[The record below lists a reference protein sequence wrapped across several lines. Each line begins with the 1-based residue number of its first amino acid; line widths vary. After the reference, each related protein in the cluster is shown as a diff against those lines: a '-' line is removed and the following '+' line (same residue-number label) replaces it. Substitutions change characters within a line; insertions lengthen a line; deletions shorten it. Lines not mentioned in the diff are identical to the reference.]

1 MSTPKT
7 ASNLRPLSLG
17 ELLDRAIRLYRKNF
31 FKLIGIIAI
40 VQIPITIISLIISL
54 FTVGDLAQLA
64 VNPSALENTENPL
77 ELLGPNFFTGM
88 GANVVVGIVSI
99 ALLAIAMA
107 AVTRLVADAYLGERI
122 GTIEAYLRIEDRV
135 GALIWTLVTNFV
147 FGVLLFVWFLIPCIG
162 WFTGASMLSVLGYI
176 VIPLAVP
183 VVVLEGYSGW
193 NALRRA
199 WELIRR
205 RFWSVIIFAVVL
217 YLFSQL
223 VVGGPSYIISLI
235 FQYLM
240 PSMINEGNVQSF
252 VQIQTIVQT
261 LVSLIFSLLYVPLQ
275 LTCMTL
281 LYFDLRVRQEGLD
294 LVLAAEE
301 QPGISAAELV
311 SKAPR
316 IPEGSF
322 MTAGE
327 MGNFAILSLG
337 GGVVVFL
344 FSMIIGLLGTAIGL
358 STVGGF

>member
-162 WFTGASMLSVLGYI
+162 WFTGLSM
-176 VIPLAVP
+176 
-183 VVVLEGYSGW
+183 
-193 NALRRA
+193 
-199 WELIRR
+199 
-205 RFWSVIIFAVVL
+205 
-217 YLFSQL
+217 
-223 VVGGPSYIISLI
+223 
-235 FQYLM
+235 
-240 PSMINEGNVQSF
+240 
-252 VQIQTIVQT
+252 
-261 LVSLIFSLLYVPLQ
+261 
-275 LTCMTL
+275 
-281 LYFDLRVRQEGLD
+281 
-294 LVLAAEE
+294 
-301 QPGISAAELV
+301 
-311 SKAPR
+311 
-316 IPEGSF
+316 
-322 MTAGE
+322 
-327 MGNFAILSLG
+327 
-337 GGVVVFL
+337 
-344 FSMIIGLLGTAIGL
+344 
-358 STVGGF
+358 